1 MLSARAD
8 RAAVLSRLLCRLRRE
23 PSHVRW
29 EVGPGA
35 LKQLSGL
42 QNESDVRAV
51 PELLGRQLA
60 ALNRAKRPV
69 GQAVS

>member
-1 MLSARAD
+1 L
-8 RAAVLSRLLCRLRRE
+8 LLCRLRCE
-23 PSHVRW
+23 PSHARW

-51 PELLGRQLA
+51 LELLGRQLA

-69 GQAVS
+69 GQAIS